1 METILSTSNYLI
13 GAIDNHADID
23 YRSFICQ
30 RLIIMRIR
38 KSKTYEIAVSHK
50 LSMKTLN
57 VIYELVDHIQSIKIS
72 LYHIDAN
79 DIKNTSK
86 DDLIYSALGITN
98 SNHYCQKLSK
108 DKIISELF
116 RMIGN
121 MKKLSAVSLISL
133 QEKFH
138 KHKLFDII
146 LKKKIKFL
154 TISTTLLTCEEICK
168 LISENF
174 IKILSIYGKIDCKML
189 AKQIKFDNNSIVD
202 FIMITESGDEARFMR
217 DELKKVSLMKNI
229 IKQIHVE
236 SDMVTYNE
244 INNVKFPCDA
254 FIWENDE
261 KISDCLI
268 DYDVQ

>member
-1 METILSTSNYLI
+1 
-13 GAIDNHADID
+13 
-23 YRSFICQ
+23 
-30 RLIIMRIR
+30 
-38 KSKTYEIAVSHK
+38 
-50 LSMKTLN
+50 
-57 VIYELVDHIQSIKIS
+57 
-72 LYHIDAN
+72 
-79 DIKNTSK
+79 
-86 DDLIYSALGITN
+86 
-98 SNHYCQKLSK
+98 
-108 DKIISELF
+108 
-116 RMIGN
+116 
-121 MKKLSAVSLISL
+121 
-133 QEKFH
+133 
-138 KHKLFDII
+138 
-146 LKKKIKFL
+146 
-154 TISTTLLTCEEICK
+154 
-168 LISENF
+168 
-174 IKILSIYGKIDCKML
+174 ML